1 MSGSKFRF
9 IFINYKSK
17 NREDLSFQFEEKLLL
32 KINFSLDG
40 FPKLPPTKHVISF
53 HFHFLTFFAIVI
65 NGGRCNL

>member
-32 KINFSLDG
+32 KIDFSLDG
-40 FPKLPPTKHVISF
+40 FSKLPPHKTRDQFSF
-53 HFHFLTFFAIVI
+53 SFLNFLRHCVKW
-65 NGGRCNL
+65 RLL